1 MLVASRFCR
10 CPHSLQ
16 HLIPHGRAA
25 ARVLLAQLAY
35 EVGQTSSA
43 PTLSLEKEQSFPP
56 GQSRPSDFSTAGADK
71 ESEHIEVC
79 QQPRWNNM
87 VHLAFIAANVV
98 SDDVSTITAGL
109 FPKGEN
115 LGRSGHPSDG
125 EKGFC
130 SDGEAICASAAS
142 TSIPFLLCSN
152 SAEHG
157 SVALAA
163 RVLGMFKVIS
173 GGPSPALLE
182 LCTARSITPSQ
193 GPLLFPLLRLS
204 LFLLVRLHPLSK
216 PALDNI
222 RRLTALVQC
231 LLSDNWYVQ
240 AGSDSAASDDM
251 CLVILGHVHAALIR
265 LKAKATTVV
274 DTSYGIVS
282 EARVD
287 LPEDDTTDAPA
298 LPPGSFMDTAYE
310 IGKTLRD
317 LLRHLV
323 LLRLDLLSVRLGSQ
337 LTKNLQDAATFEQQD
352 LGVSSESK
360 SALGQ
365 ATNRAGQGWDRLL
378 QSLRW
383 TERSS
388 LFVSTMD
395 TTMHPS
401 HGVHALLEACMP
413 SLKVGLAWLVYSI
426 RLLSNLDELLEMRP
440 WPGFP
445 F

>member
-10 CPHSLQ
+10 CLPSLQ

-43 PTLSLEKEQSFPP
+43 PTLSLDDEQSFLA

-71 ESEHIEVC
+71 ESERIEVR

-87 VHLAFIAANVV
+87 VQLAFIAANVV
-98 SDDVSTITAGL
+98 SDDVATITAGL
-109 FPKGEN
+109 FPKGDD
-115 LGRSGHPSDG
+115 LGKSGHPSGG
-125 EKGFC
+125 EKSFC
-130 SDGEAICASAAS
+130 SNGEAICASAAY
-142 TSIPFLLCSN
+142 TTIPFLLCSN

-173 GGPSPALLE
+173 GGPSPPLLE
-182 LCTARSITPSQ
+182 LCTARSIAPSQ

-204 LFLLVRLHPLSK
+204 LFLLVRLHPLSR

-222 RRLTALVQC
+222 RRLTALAQC

-251 CLVILGHVHAALIR
+251 CLVLLGHVHAALIR
-265 LKAKATTVV
+265 LEAKATTVV

-282 EARVD
+282 EAKVD
-287 LPEDDTTDAPA
+287 LPEIDATDAPA
-298 LPPGSFMDTAYE
+298 LPPGSFLDVAYE

-323 LLRLDLLSVRLGSQ
+323 LLRLDLLSVRLGDR
-337 LTKNLQDAATFEQQD
+337 LTKNLQDAAAFEQQD
-352 LGVSSESK
+352 LGVSGESR
-360 SALGQ
+360 SGPGQ
-365 ATNRAGQGWDRLL
+365 NTNRTGLGWDRLL

-388 LFVSTMD
+388 LFVSAID
-395 TTMHPS
+395 TT
-401 HGVHALLEACMP
+401 LLEACMP
-413 SLKVGLAWLVYSI
+413 SLKVGLAWLVCSI
-426 RLLSNLDELLEMRP
+426 RLLWELDKVLEMIP